1 MSVKPIGEV
10 ESRRMLRDIFLIFG
24 GFALILVII
33 LTVAYLHYL
42 SSPQKNFY
50 ITFGGDLTFTDD
62 SKSTWLIDN
71 REDNHVKLLQVH
83 WTGNTTEGIT
93 VPEIKSS
100 DLVDQ
105 SGKKLDSD
113 SVEFNDS
120 PVLTGNFTHGWNEIN
135 VSLKDNSLSLG
146 IFSGN
151 IIVDGSISDS
161 IPIIIST
168 KPLVIYAIAL
178 VGIGS
183 LLSVCVWEIIRYYKN
198 KILNKEK
205 PKVQGILGTD
215 MNQTTM
221 ELTRQLIR
229 NSSPRVTIPK
239 ILLIELLSVLLGI
252 AIALFGVLYNE
263 SVTSVQVLGTY
274 EVIVLIGIGL
284 ATGSLKELVD
294 KVEWP

>member
-1 MSVKPIGEV
+1 M
-10 ESRRMLRDIFLIFG
+10 
-24 GFALILVII
+24 
-33 LTVAYLHYL
+33 
-42 SSPQKNFY
+42 
-50 ITFGGDLTFTDD
+50 
-62 SKSTWLIDN
+62 
-71 REDNHVKLLQVH
+71 
-83 WTGNTTEGIT
+83 
-93 VPEIKSS
+93 
-100 DLVDQ
+100 
-105 SGKKLDSD
+105 
-113 SVEFNDS
+113 
-120 PVLTGNFTHGWNEIN
+120 
-135 VSLKDNSLSLG
+135 
-146 IFSGN
+146 
-151 IIVDGSISDS
+151 
-161 IPIIIST
+161 
-168 KPLVIYAIAL
+168 

-274 EVIVLIGIGL
+274 ELIVLIGIGL